1 MHSYL
6 LSFHPLLLL
15 IPFLAWYLYS
25 RLQWMRFEQRKDIP
39 QAPSNLLLGHLKYIG
54 EFMKDVKAFGAG
66 GQNHPGIAK
75 N

>member
-1 MHSYL
+1 
-6 LSFHPLLLL
+6 
-15 IPFLAWYLYS
+15 
-25 RLQWMRFEQRKDIP
+25 MRFEQRKDIP